1 MASKLRESVA
11 DRLLKLTEKNNQEMF
26 KTVTETE
33 NYLNQTMAQT
43 AGLTMNKL
51 SEYISK
57 HIDKMKSTLR
67 SHHRKRR

>member
-33 NYLNQTMAQT
+33 NYLN
-43 AGLTMNKL
+43 
-51 SEYISK
+51 
-57 HIDKMKSTLR
+57 
-67 SHHRKRR
+67 